1 MDENGNPIKWQVEN
15 SWGDTVGDKGIFSMS
30 DEWFD
35 EYNYEVM
42 VDKKYVDEKWL
53 KALDEEIVELEPW
66 DPFGAL
72 ARLK

>member
-1 MDENGNPIKWQVEN
+1 
-15 SWGDTVGDKGIFSMS
+15 MS

-53 KALDEEIVELEPW
+53 KGLEEESIKIEPW
-66 DPFGAL
+66 EPYAMM
-72 ARLK
+72 LKR